1 MSFNVAVFKSATDDQ
16 IPSFLRE
23 AENGTIA
30 AIRHNTILEWGMIG
44 KGVRVINNDVQ
55 NNLIVRLHSRTGT
68 SLIIPPSSELP
79 INEWFSEIHFEP
91 NAVTGDFQ
99 IMIEVAQIKDARR

>member
-1 MSFNVAVFKSATDDQ
+1 MSFNVAVFKSATDDK
-16 IPSFLRE
+16 IESFLRE
-23 AENGTIA
+23 AENGTTA

-91 NAVTGDFQ
+91 NGVTGDFQ

>member
-1 MSFNVAVFKSATDDQ
+1 MSFIVAVFQSATDDQ
-16 IPSFLRE
+16 IPSFLRV
-23 AENGTIA
+23 AENGTTA
-30 AIRHNTILEWGMIG
+30 AIRHNTILEWGLIG

-55 NNLIVRLHSRTGT
+55 NNLIVRLHSRGGIA
-68 SLIIPPSSELP
+68 LIIPPSSELP

-99 IMIEVAQIKDARR
+99 IMMEVAQIKDARR